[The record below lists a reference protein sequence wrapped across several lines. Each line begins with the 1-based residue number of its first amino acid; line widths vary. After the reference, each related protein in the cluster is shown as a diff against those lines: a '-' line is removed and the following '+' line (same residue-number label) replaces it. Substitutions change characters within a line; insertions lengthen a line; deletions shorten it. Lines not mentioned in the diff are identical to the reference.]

1 MAMCVYS
8 IELSNYELIKTKK
21 YQFHLAPFH
30 SNGSALAP
38 EFPKYVLLFRPIKCV
53 TIATT

>member
-53 TIATT
+53 TIAT